1 MPHYLAASGA
11 RVQLDESPDDVGVRF
26 GREDGP
32 AVSQQAFRVL
42 AGPAKAR
49 ARGGTA
55 PPVKRFGRFMMLHD
69 AGASAAP
76 VEAVVN
82 ALPRRLASRVART
95 MPVFV
100 ERESQLKLVA
110 TEQILV
116 GFKPRA
122 SASTRRK
129 LLDGLGLTLVGRSE
143 FDPTRHFVLA
153 PSVRR
158 ASRALDLAN
167 RLVEAEDVVAYA
179 APNFLAEVS
188 KTLDQRSAICVAMA
202 SRQHRAGRRHGVAG
216 RAGTRSV
223 AANTRRRPFRR
234 HCDHRRRNRSE
245 PSGPREEPVAKP
257 EAGRSRQ
264 AWP

>member
-1 MPHYLAASGA
+1 MPHYFAASGA
-11 RVQLDESPDDVGVRF
+11 PVHLEESPDDVGVRF
-26 GREDGP
+26 GQEDGA
-32 AVSQQAFRVL
+32 AVSQKAFRVL
-42 AGPAKAR
+42 AGPARAR
-49 ARGGTA
+49 ASRA
-55 PPVKRFGRFMMLHD
+55 APPPVKRFGRFMMLHD

-76 VEAVVN
+76 VQTVVN

-143 FDPTRHFVLA
+143 FDPARDIVV
-153 PSVRR
+153 PSSVRR

-167 RLVEAEDVVAYA
+167 RLVEADDVVSYA
-179 APNFLAEVS
+179 APNFLAEVR
-188 KTLDQRSAICVAMA
+188 KRSLNDPRFA
-202 SRQHRAGRRHGVAG
+202 SQ
-216 RAGTRSV
+216 
-223 AANTRRRPFRR
+223 
-234 HCDHRRRNRSE
+234 
-245 PSGPREEPVAKP
+245 
-257 EAGRSRQ
+257 
-264 AWP
+264 